1 MINKQDNC
9 YSLREQSLLLGVNRS
24 TLYYKPAE
32 IRTIDRELMDLL
44 DEQYTRTPFYGVLR
58 MRQFLKSK
66 GYEVG
71 KEHVRTL
78 LRNMGLCAVFPKP
91 KISSSQAD
99 HKIYPYLLEGLEIE
113 YPNQIW
119 STDITYLRLVHGF
132 AYLMAIID
140 WYSRCVLS
148 YRISNTLDAGF
159 CVEALEEALSKYSTP
174 NIFNS
179 DQGSQFTSL
188 EFTEKLLAAGI
199 LISMDGR
206 GRVFD
211 NIFVERLWRSVKYEN
226 VYLSDYQN
234 IPEARY
240 GLKNYFEFYNNE
252 RFHQALEYK
261 TPWQVYSAA
270 TPQTSVKKG
279 GELLVVC

>member
-1 MINKQDNC
+1 MISKQDN
-9 YSLREQSLLLGVNRS
+9 YSLREQCLLLGVNRS
-24 TLYYKPAE
+24 TLYYKPTE
-32 IRTIDRELMDLL
+32 IRPIDRVLMDLL
-44 DEQYTRTPFYGVLR
+44 DEQYTKTPFYGVLR
-58 MRQFLKSK
+58 MKQFLKSK
-66 GYEVG
+66 GHDVG

-78 LRNMGLCAVFPKP
+78 LRNMGLVAVFARPKT
-91 KISSSQAD
+91 SSMKAD
-99 HKIYPYLLEGLEIE
+99 HKIYPYLLRGVEIE
-113 YPNQIW
+113 YPNQVW
-119 STDITYLRLVHGF
+119 STDITYLRLAQGF
-132 AYLMAIID
+132 SYLVAIID
-140 WYSRCVLS
+140 WYSRFVLS
-148 YRISNTLDAGF
+148 YRISNTLDTGF
-159 CVEALEEALSKYSTP
+159 CVEALDEAIGKYNTP

-261 TPWQVYSAA
+261 TPRQVYLGVTS
-270 TPQTSVKKG
+270 QTSVKKG

>member
-1 MINKQDNC
+1 
-9 YSLREQSLLLGVNRS
+9 
-24 TLYYKPAE
+24 
-32 IRTIDRELMDLL
+32 MDLL
-44 DEQYTRTPFYGVLR
+44 DEQYTKTPFYGVLR
-58 MRQFLKSK
+58 MKQFLKSK
-66 GYEVG
+66 GHDVG

-78 LRNMGLCAVFPKP
+78 LRNMGLVAVFPKP
-91 KISSSQAD
+91 KTSSMKAD
-99 HKIYPYLLEGLEIE
+99 HKIYPYLLRGIKIE
-113 YPNQIW
+113 YPNQVW
-119 STDITYLRLVHGF
+119 STDITYLRLVYGF
-132 AYLMAIID
+132 AYIMAIID
-140 WYSRCVLS
+140 WYSRFVLS
-148 YRISNTLDAGF
+148 YRISNTLDTGF
-159 CVEALEEALSKYSTP
+159 CVEALEEAIGKYNTP
-174 NIFNS
+174 MIFNS

>member
-1 MINKQDNC
+1 MISKQDN
-9 YSLREQSLLLGVNRS
+9 YSLREQCLLLGINRS

-32 IRTIDRELMDLL
+32 IRPIDRVLMDLL

-58 MRQFLKSK
+58 MKQFLNSRK
-66 GYEVG
+66 YDVG

-91 KISSSQAD
+91 KTSGMKAE
-99 HKIYPYLLEGLEIE
+99 HKIYPYLLRGVEIE
-113 YPNQIW
+113 YPNQVW
-119 STDITYLRLVHGF
+119 STDITYLRLAQGF
-132 AYLMAIID
+132 SYLVAIID
-140 WYSRCVLS
+140 WYSRFVLS
-148 YRISNTLDAGF
+148 YRISNTLDTGF
-159 CVEALEEALSKYSTP
+159 CVEALDEAIGKYNTP

-261 TPWQVYSAA
+261 TPRQVYLGVTS
-270 TPQTSVKKG
+270 QTSVKKG

>member
-1 MINKQDNC
+1 MISKQDN
-9 YSLREQSLLLGVNRS
+9 YSLREQCLLLGINRS

-32 IRTIDRELMDLL
+32 IRPIDRVLMDLL

-58 MRQFLKSK
+58 MKQFLNSK
-66 GYEVG
+66 GHGVG

-78 LRNMGLCAVFPKP
+78 LRNMGLVAVFPKP
-91 KISSSQAD
+91 KTSIMKAE
-99 HKIYPYLLEGLEIE
+99 HKIYPYLLRGVEIE
-113 YPNQIW
+113 YPNQVW
-119 STDITYLRLVHGF
+119 STDITYLRLAQGF
-132 AYLMAIID
+132 SYLVAIID
-140 WYSRCVLS
+140 WYSRYVLS
-148 YRISNTLDAGF
+148 YRISNTLDTGF
-159 CVEALEEALSKYSTP
+159 CVEALVEAIGKYNTP

-261 TPWQVYSAA
+261 TPRQVYLGVTS
-270 TPQTSVKKG
+270 QTSVKKG
-279 GELLVVC
+279 GELLIVC